1 MFYLF
6 NDIFRRKP
14 LTISSFALCIEY
26 IIALSFVLVNR
37 LTASFADFVKNL
49 SRIFFQ
55 KAIIF
60 SHGFRILKAK
70 EGGMEKFIIGIAL
83 GGLTGALLTANN
95 YKMRLLVRK
104 GQEEVQ
110 TKLDKML
117 DEKIESLEAGVEN
130 IKTEAKEQAKKSV
143 KKAKKKI
150 KNVSES
156 NADK

>member
-1 MFYLF
+1 
-6 NDIFRRKP
+6 
-14 LTISSFALCIEY
+14 
-26 IIALSFVLVNR
+26 
-37 LTASFADFVKNL
+37 
-49 SRIFFQ
+49 
-55 KAIIF
+55 
-60 SHGFRILKAK
+60 
-70 EGGMEKFIIGIAL
+70 MEKFIIGIAL